1 MNGCGDQKIIMKV
14 IKVFTHEA
22 PKTDIL
28 TANKPHNDCFNFL
41 PLQKLGSN
49 YYQPM
54 IDYIHTKNIQGVFFE
69 KKPVQMAE
77 RAEVYSEK
85 FNNK

>member
-1 MNGCGDQKIIMKV
+1 
-14 IKVFTHEA
+14 
-22 PKTDIL
+22 
-28 TANKPHNDCFNFL
+28 
-41 PLQKLGSN
+41 
-49 YYQPM
+49 M

-85 FNNK
+85 FNKKWVHILLNIMADNKMLKFKF